1 MIYDNQKTEFSV
13 VEKILERLE
22 EVRMKYFLT
31 IDNGGS
37 AMLDFAY
44 EQVGEAI
51 DQCKEIVQEVADE
64 NNGWI
69 PCSDTQKCPNVSKWC
84 ARYFWVT
91 LRRTSSKI
99 LFTEKLRWIGYMNRW
114 EWCNGRELS
123 NDYEVIAWREYFSPE
138 PYKQKGE

>member
-1 MIYDNQKTEFSV
+1 MI
-13 VEKILERLE
+13 EKILNALQKRMDYLTDAFTGKDYEKDLE
-22 EVRMKYFLT
+22 YLHKIHEVEHC
-31 IDNGGS
+31 I
-37 AMLDFAY
+37 
-44 EQVGEAI
+44 
-51 DQCKEIVQEVADE
+51 EIVKEVATE
-64 NNGWI
+64 YNNGWI

-99 LFTEKLRWIGYMNRW
+99 LFTEKLRWIGYLNRW

-138 PYKQKGE
+138 PYQPKGE